1 MIITCKQCAT
11 DYYLDED
18 RIKPSGSKVKCSKCQ
33 NLFIAFPPSKSDA
46 GPSTEAT
53 QASEKQPADVD
64 IPTSPIAS
72 SLAESEDSD
81 MPDLAAGLDEL
92 LGADSGSDASL
103 AQLDEEIAAADEIE
117 DQEMHDLTDELDK
130 ILGSDEIADQPVE
143 KASEAP
149 IEKMIE
155 PDLEEEDDD
164 LESGF
169 LDDEFDQVFGGD
181 QAEKKTDQTDDTS
194 KAYDT
199 NIEILNLSELDD
211 ELDEMFKPELSSV
224 DAGSTDEVNEDILS
238 SEEEIDL
245 DTIQIQDLD
254 SELENIKEIAS
265 TTETEIDFG
274 MSTSDN
280 EDVLESEPSDY
291 DGINLDD
298 LDISDPVADET
309 DLEKDSLDI
318 SDPVVD
324 ETDLEKD
331 SLDISDPVVDETD
344 LEKDSI
350 EDDNNF
356 LDTKQIEK
364 LDLDLDLEYLETQ
377 DDESGSSDLTEDT
390 AIDDNFVLDT
400 KQIRS
405 LDLELDLEDLET
417 TDSADAKD
425 KAENDL
431 AEDED
436 LTLDTLQLEGLEL
449 EDIETFESS
458 EEADIAL
465 DTQQIE
471 GLDLEFED
479 LEPSESD
486 TDSETLD
493 EMPSDEK
500 PLSLDTEQIR
510 SLDLELED
518 IETTEPPTE
527 PEDSFDKDVSITL
540 DTTKGKQTE
549 VLNVN
554 LERPDLD
561 ETFNADEE
569 IDLPI
574 LDQLLAPAEVIDESL
589 QEGPVDKQLTEPV
602 EDESPGKDLGITEE
616 EDILGLE
623 ADEFSIEPESLDL
636 EEMDLDKKAEVKDT
650 TEPEAPATFQDD
662 EIQMETETPAPV
674 ESTTTTDTDTFA
686 PLEETEDYYP
696 KKKSRKSLIL
706 LLIIALLLAG
716 LYAMTLLGINVPYVS
731 DLVNGK
737 TQQVVDSQGT
747 AQLKTDN
754 IDSKFITNKNDGRLF
769 VITGKVINQYDHARG
784 AILIKGNIFAKGGKL
799 IKGKSSY
806 CGNILSDLDLGAKPF
821 AEIQKYLSNKAGNNG
836 TGSLKVEPGKN
847 IPFMIAFE
855 GLPSD
860 IEEFSVE
867 LIHSDKL

>member
-11 DYYLDED
+11 DYYLDEE

-33 NLFIAFPPSKSDA
+33 NLFIAFPPPKSDA

-53 QASEKQPADVD
+53 QASEIQPADVD
-64 IPTSPIAS
+64 MPSSPVAS
-72 SLAESEDSD
+72 SLAGSEDSD

-92 LGADSGSDASL
+92 LGADTGSDSSL
-103 AQLDEEIAAADEIE
+103 AQLDEETATADEIE
-117 DQEMHDLTDELDK
+117 NQEMHDLTDELDK
-130 ILGSDEIADQPVE
+130 ILGSDEITDQPVE

-155 PDLEEEDDD
+155 PDLEEEDDG
-164 LESGF
+164 LGSGF
-169 LDDEFDQVFGGD
+169 LDDEFDQIFGGD
-181 QAEKKTDQTDDTS
+181 QAEKKTDQTDDAS

-199 NIEILNLSELDD
+199 NIEVLNLSELDD

-224 DAGSTDEVNEDILS
+224 DAGSTDEANEDAPS
-238 SEEEIDL
+238 SEQEIDL

-274 MSTSDN
+274 MPISDN
-280 EDVLESEPSDY
+280 EDVSESKRSDY
-291 DGINLDD
+291 DGINLED
-298 LDISDPVADET
+298 
-309 DLEKDSLDI
+309 
-318 SDPVVD
+318 
-324 ETDLEKD
+324 
-331 SLDISDPVVDETD
+331 LDISDPVVDETD

-350 EDDNNF
+350 EEGNDF

-377 DDESGSSDLTEDT
+377 DDESGSSDLAEDA

-400 KQIRS
+400 KQIKS

-417 TDSADAKD
+417 TDSADAND
-425 KAENDL
+425 SAEKDL
-431 AEDED
+431 AEDGD

-449 EDIETFESS
+449 EDIETFESN

-471 GLDLEFED
+471 GLDLEFEE

-486 TDSETLD
+486 TDSESLD
-493 EMPSDEK
+493 EMPSGEK

-518 IETTEPPTE
+518 IETTEPTPE
-527 PEDSFDKDVSITL
+527 PEDNFDKDVSITL

-589 QEGPVDKQLTEPV
+589 QEAPVDKQLTEPV
-602 EDESPGKDLGITEE
+602 EDKSSGKDLGITEE

-636 EEMDLDKKAEVKDT
+636 EEMDLEKKVEAKDT
-650 TEPEAPATFQDD
+650 IEPEAPATSQDD
-662 EIQMETETPAPV
+662 EIEMETETPAPA

-686 PLEETEDYYP
+686 PLAETEDYYP

-716 LYAMTLLGINVPYVS
+716 LYAMTLLGIKVPYVS
-731 DLVNGK
+731 DLVNGN

-769 VITGKVINQYDHARG
+769 VITGKVVNQYDHARG
-784 AILIKGNIFAKGGKL
+784 AILIKGNIFARGGKL

-855 GLPSD
+855 GLPAD